1 MTMEKDYVTKEL
13 SWLSFNER
21 VLQEAA
27 DKSVPLIERIRFLGI
42 YSKNLDEF
50 YKVRFADI
58 KRKILFKDPPT
69 STNSPKTLLARM
81 QDKAGELDVR
91 FNELYNDLLLEL
103 ARNRIFLVNEQQIS
117 AEQSEWVRKFFKKK
131 VLPHLTPLLLN
142 EDSLLL
148 NILKDDLS
156 YFAIDINR
164 HDSSQYALL
173 EIPSEELPRFVKLPE
188 ASDSQ
193 RTTLIL
199 LDNIVRLCLDD
210 LLKGFFDYD
219 SLTCFAI
226 KMTRD
231 ADYDLQKD
239 DERQKNSNNNLLEAM
254 SLGLEQRLTAL
265 PIRLIY
271 ESEMPAEMLS
281 FLRLKLKLS
290 DYDNVIAGGRYHNF
304 KHFSEF
310 PSLNR
315 HDLINRPLS
324 AIKCAQFSQ
333 YPNYFEAIKARDI
346 LLHYPYHTFD
356 HITELVRQASF
367 DPKVTVIKINIYRVA
382 RGSKLLNSIIDAA
395 HNGKKVTVVVEL
407 QARFDE
413 QANIQWTKTLQEAG
427 VKVIHGIPSL
437 KIHSKLLLIKRKNGK
452 ALEHYAHIGT
462 GNFHEVTARVYT
474 DFSLLTANEEL
485 TQEVRQV
492 FKYIENPYQK
502 SQFKLLIVS
511 PKNTRKRL
519 YQLIDNEI
527 QNAADNKPA
536 SITLKLNNLV
546 DRGIIDKLYQA
557 SQANVKI
564 RMIIRGMCSLVPG
577 IPNISDNIEIISVV
591 DRFLEHPRVMIFHN
605 TGKPKVYISSADW
618 MTRNFDH
625 RIEVAAPI
633 LDPKIKQTIIDITE
647 FHFEDYNK
655 ARSLDQA
662 MSNVY
667 LPPQSNR
674 LDYSTSQLA
683 TYHYIKHSEKQ
694 ARKKYKQE
702 KKSCS

>member
-1 MTMEKDYVTKEL
+1 MEKDYVTKEL

-27 DKSVPLIERIRFLGI
+27 DKSVPLIERVRFLGI

-50 YKVRFADI
+50 YKVRFADV
-58 KRKILFKDPPT
+58 KRKILLKDPP
-69 STNSPKTLLARM
+69 STNVPKTLLTQM
-81 QDKAGELDVR
+81 QNKIRDLEVH
-91 FNELYNDLLLEL
+91 FHELYNDLLLEL

-117 AEQSEWVRKFFKKK
+117 TEQSEWVRKYFRKKI
-131 VLPHLTPLLLN
+131 LPHLTPLLLN

-148 NILKDDLS
+148 NTLKDDQS
-156 YFAIDINR
+156 YLAIDINR
-164 HDSSQYALL
+164 NRSSQYALL
-173 EIPSEELPRFVKLPE
+173 EIPSEQLPRFVKLPE
-188 ASDSQ
+188 TSDSQ

-199 LDNIVRLCLDD
+199 LDNIVRFCLDD

-219 SLTCFAI
+219 SLSCFAI

-239 DERQKNSNNNLLEAM
+239 YDFQKSNGLLEAM

-271 ESEMPAEMLS
+271 ESEMPSKMLS
-281 FLRLKLKLS
+281 YLRLKLKLS
-290 DYDNVIAGGRYHNF
+290 DYDSVIAGGRYHNF

-324 AIKCAQFSQ
+324 AIKCAQFNH

-367 DPKVTVIKINIYRVA
+367 DPKVKAIKINVYRVA
-382 RGSKLLNSIIDAA
+382 KGSKLLNSIIDAA

-413 QANIQWTKTLQEAG
+413 QANIQWAKTLQDAG
-427 VKVIHGIPSL
+427 VKVLHGLPSL

-492 FKYIENPYQK
+492 FRYIENPYQK
-502 SQFKLLIVS
+502 VQFKQLIVS

-527 QNAADNKPA
+527 QNAANDKPA

-546 DRGIIDKLYQA
+546 DREIIEKLYQA
-557 SQANVKI
+557 SQANVKV

-577 IPNISDNIEIISVV
+577 LPNVSDNIEIISVI
-591 DRFLEHPRVMIFHN
+591 DRFLEHPRVMIFGN
-605 TGKPKVYISSADW
+605 NDNPKVYISSADW
-618 MTRNFDH
+618 MTRNFDR
-625 RIEVAAPI
+625 RIEVATPI

-647 FHFEDYNK
+647 FHFDDCNK
-655 ARSLDQA
+655 ARRLDRT
-662 MSNVY
+662 MSNHY

-674 LDYSTSQLA
+674 LDDSTSQLA
-683 TYHYIKHSEKQ
+683 TYHYIKHIEKL

-702 KKSCS
+702 NKSCS

>member
-27 DKSVPLIERIRFLGI
+27 DKSVPLIERVRFLGI
-42 YSKNLDEF
+42 YSNNLDEF
-50 YKVRFADI
+50 YKVRFADV
-58 KRKILFKDPPT
+58 KRKIILQDPQP
-69 STNSPKTLLARM
+69 SPHSPKTLLARM
-81 QDKAGELDVR
+81 QSKASELDLR

-103 ARNRIFLVNEQQIS
+103 ARNRIFLINEQQIS
-117 AEQSEWVRKFFKKK
+117 TEQSEWVRKYFKKK
-131 VLPHLTPLLLN
+131 VLPHLTPFLLN
-142 EDSLLL
+142 DESPLL
-148 NILKDDLS
+148 NILKDEQS
-156 YFAIDINR
+156 YLAIDIK
-164 HDSSQYALL
+164 HQDSSQYVLL
-173 EIPSEELPRFVKLPE
+173 EIPSENLPRFVKLPDNSE
-188 ASDSQ
+188 SQ

-199 LDNIVRLCLDD
+199 LDNIVRFCLDD
-210 LLKGFFDYD
+210 LLKGFFEYD
-219 SLTCFAI
+219 SLSCYAI

-231 ADYDLQKD
+231 ADYALQEGND
-239 DERQKNSNNNLLEAM
+239 SDILEAM

-271 ESEMPAEMLS
+271 ESEMPLEMLD
-281 FLRLKLKLS
+281 FLRRKLQLS
-290 DYDNVIAGGRYHNF
+290 DYDSVIAGGRYHNF

-310 PSLNR
+310 PSLSR
-315 HDLINRPLS
+315 RELVHRPLPP
-324 AIKCAQFSQ
+324 IKCAQFGW

-346 LLHYPYHTFD
+346 LLHYPYHSFE

-367 DPKVTVIKINIYRVA
+367 DPKVTVIKINVYRVA
-382 RGSKLLNSIIDAA
+382 EGSKLLSSIIDAA
-395 HNGKKVTVVVEL
+395 HNGKKVTVAVEL

-413 QANIQWTKTLQEAG
+413 QANIQWTKTLQKSG

-437 KIHSKLLLIKRKNGK
+437 KVHSKLLLITRKNGK
-452 ALEHYAHIGT
+452 VLEHYAHIGT

-474 DFSLLTANEEL
+474 DFSLLTAREEI
-485 TQEVRQV
+485 TQEVKQV
-492 FKYIENPYQK
+492 FKYIESPHQK
-502 SQFKLLIVS
+502 SQFKQLIVS

-519 YQLIDNEI
+519 YQLIDNES
-527 QNAADNKPA
+527 QNATENKPA

-546 DRGIIDKLYQA
+546 DREIIEKLYQA
-557 SQANVKI
+557 SQANVTIK
-564 RMIIRGMCSLVPG
+564 MIIRGMCSLVPG

-605 TGKPKVYISSADW
+605 DGKPKVYISSADW

-633 LDPKIKQTIIDITE
+633 LDPKAKQTIIDITE
-647 FHFEDYNK
+647 FHFGDYNK

-662 MSNVY
+662 MSNLY
-667 LPPQSNR
+667 LAPPSEP

-683 TYHYIKHSEKQ
+683 TYHYIKRIEKH
-694 ARKKYKQE
+694 ARKKHKKE